1 VGVIVGGAI
10 YGVLGVVEV
19 TREDSVNRMVVV
31 SEGIKFS
38 KPKLTVRTMKVD
50 VNKAEGFT
58 C

>member
-10 YGVLGVVEV
+10 YGMLGVVEV

-38 KPKLTVRTMKVD
+38 KPKLAVRTMKVD
-50 VNKAEGFT
+50 VNKTEGFT

>member
-31 SEGIKFS
+31 SERIKFS
-38 KPKLTVRTMKVD
+38 KPKLTVRAMKVD
-50 VNKAEGFT
+50 VNKTESCT

>member
-1 VGVIVGGAI
+1 MIVGGAI

>member
-38 KPKLTVRTMKVD
+38 KPKLAVRTMKVD
-50 VNKAEGFT
+50 VNKTEGFT